1 MSDLLI
7 PDDATIARWIADWGS
22 ERIGGLEH
30 YLARRGAIWAQQT
43 RRRSLLERARDELD
57 TVGLHEALGDFKLT
71 AVREVV
77 ELYGSDH

>member
-1 MSDLLI
+1 MNDLLI
-7 PDDATIARWIADWGS
+7 PDNATIAGWIADWGS

-57 TVGLHEALGDFKLT
+57 TIGLHEALGDFKLD
-71 AVREVV
+71 ALKEVV
-77 ELYGSDH
+77 RLYGLDH